1 MVTEVCPRK
10 CPQPTAAVETAGR
23 SARRRLFAAQLT
35 IVVLASVS
43 RKPSFCRDDARR
55 SRFQTARSQT
65 VLRHLCEPT
74 QGAVIVRLDR
84 TIQYA
89 AASRFHRWR
98 LWNTGSPAGACHRAR
113 IRATRWRVMT
123 GWDATS
129 RSRGLIGPRFAR
141 NFHPSDQRAQGMPG
155 ARCAR

>member
-10 CPQPTAAVETAGR
+10 CPQPTAADETAGR

-84 TIQYA
+84 TIQYT
-89 AASRFHRWR
+89 AASRFHSLR
-98 LWNTGSPAGACHRAR
+98 LRATGSPAEVVIGRA
-113 IRATRWRVMT
+113 
-123 GWDATS
+123 
-129 RSRGLIGPRFAR
+129 FA
-141 NFHPSDQRAQGMPG
+141 G
-155 ARCAR
+155 ARGRGVRGGGGTRR